1 MNPPFHGLRC
11 RFQATLQ
18 AVDGVCLQ
26 LRDLLSVRLLGP
38 RDLFALE
45 LLAREALTNAVR
57 YGCQGD
63 PGREVA
69 FRFRLGR
76 RRAVLVVDDDGP
88 GFDWRAYLA
97 RPDDDEATGGRGLR
111 IYRTYA
117 SRLLFNPKGNRLLL
131 IRNFPEP
138 VMPDPKSSTDGD
150 KAVLFPG
157 DLTAG
162 TVDVVRAKLKGLL
175 QAGAKHL
182 TVDLAGV
189 QMVDSMGIG
198 LLIQANNSV
207 SKADGTFRVINPS
220 EELAELFR
228 SMRLDKWFTD
238 QA

>member
-1 MNPPFHGLRC
+1 MTSPFHSMRC
-11 RFQATLQ
+11 QFQATLQ
-18 AVDGVCLQ
+18 EVDVVCLK
-26 LRDLLSVRLLGP
+26 LRDFLAVRLLAP

-57 YGCQGD
+57 YGCEGA
-63 PGREVA
+63 PGRQVA
-69 FRFRLGR
+69 FTFRLGR
-76 RRAVLVVDDDGP
+76 RRAIMAVEDEGP
-88 GFDWRAYLA
+88 GFDWRAYLG
-97 RPDDDEATGGRGLR
+97 RPEDDEATGGRGLR
-111 IYRTYA
+111 IYRAYA
-117 SRLLFNPKGNRLLL
+117 SRLLFNTKGNRLLL
-131 IRNFPEP
+131 IRFFPEP
-138 VMPDPKSSTDGD
+138 VMPDPKATTDGD

-162 TVDVVRAKLKGLL
+162 TVDVVRGKLKGLL
-175 QAGAKHL
+175 QGGAKHL

-207 SKADGTFRVINPS
+207 SKAAGTFRVINPS
-220 EELAELFR
+220 NELAELFR